1 MAQKNLN
8 ARISW
13 KRDTSANWTSVNPVL
28 LNGEIIIVDTAEGN
42 IRFKIGDGSKTY
54 TQLPFEDEAIRNLIN
69 TKSVVTLE
77 TWNNA
82 DNADTSI
89 TIGNLTINKI
99 KSKEIYDAMRAAG
112 KVDENELYL
121 VEDDNFLPI
130 EITTNLATGVEIGTI
145 AVNGNTYTLYAPDSF
160 ALPVATEDTLGGI
173 KSGGDITIDDNGI
186 LTVGGK
192 RYQLTQ
198 I

>member
-42 IRFKIGDGSKTY
+42 VRFKIGDGSKTY

-69 TKSVVTLE
+69 AKSAVTLE

-82 DNADTSI
+82 TAADNSV
-89 TIGNLTINKI
+89 TIGNLVINKI
-99 KSKEIYDAMRAAG
+99 KD
-112 KVDENELYL
+112 
-121 VEDDNFLPI
+121 
-130 EITTNLATGVEIGTI
+130 
-145 AVNGNTYTLYAPDSF
+145 
-160 ALPVATEDTLGGI
+160 
-173 KSGGDITIDDNGI
+173 
-186 LTVGGK
+186 
-192 RYQLTQ
+192 
-198 I
+198 